1 MGRTVLVMAIG
12 SLHEL
17 VFDCSNPE
25 ALARFWQALIGGEVE
40 VESADWA
47 VLDGDELGFY
57 IGFQRVPER
66 KTAKNRLHLDVE
78 VSDLDSAVDNAELLG
93 AGTIGARVNEDGGSF
108 QVMADPGGNE
118 FCFITS
124 G

>member
-1 MGRTVLVMAIG
+1 MIQKI
-12 SLHEL
+12 

-40 VESADWA
+40 VESDDWA
-47 VLDGDELGFY
+47 VLDGDELGFF
-57 IGFQRVPER
+57 IGFQRVPEG
-66 KTAKNRLHLDVE
+66 KSAKNRLHIDVE
-78 VSDLDSAVDNAELLG
+78 VDDLAQAVDEAEQLG
-93 AGTIGARVNEDGGSF
+93 ARKLGAEVDDVDDDGSF

-118 FCFITS
+118 FCFIT